1 MRAFGAGIVQ
11 RAAHLLGQTQ
21 GVAEYSIDADALR
34 PLMDAFWSPR
44 GWRTP
49 PVMPPA
55 EEWEAAVGH
64 GVMFDEPV
72 TLDHDGWVARVR
84 AAVDAVSLSEVV
96 DGFLASL
103 TTRRLDLRSALGSYA
118 VARYLPDHG
127 FAPSALGRECRV
139 CGGYKAV
146 TVTDLNVL
154 SFERFK
160 WGGVRR
166 ADLAYLC
173 FDLEQFQR
181 APKITPGADAIAAGR
196 AMLDSLRRAAPTV
209 TATTVIRDLTMIKGN
224 AAERKTLVDILGVAG
239 VLSTPDHPGYELEFI
254 AFEDRDEPDH
264 HFVERAYPAC
274 WWHGRDGVNENAVWE
289 FLRPLT

>member
-1 MRAFGAGIVQ
+1 
-11 RAAHLLGQTQ
+11 
-21 GVAEYSIDADALR
+21 
-34 PLMDAFWSPR
+34 
-44 GWRTP
+44 
-49 PVMPPA
+49 
-55 EEWEAAVGH
+55 
-64 GVMFDEPV
+64 MFDEPV
-72 TLDHDGWVARVR
+72 ALDHDGWVARVR

-96 DGFLASL
+96 DGFVSSL

-118 VARYLPDHG
+118 VARYLPDHR
-127 FAPSALGRECRV
+127 FAPGEPGRQCRV
-139 CGGYKAV
+139 CGGYEAV

-173 FDLEQFQR
+173 FDLEQFRR

-196 AMLDSLRRAAPTV
+196 SMLESLRRAAPTV
-209 TATTVIRDLTMIKGN
+209 TATSAIRDLTMIKGN
-224 AAERKTLVDILGVAG
+224 TAERKTLVDILGVAG

-254 AFEDRDEPDH
+254 SFEDRDEPDY

-274 WWHGRDGVNENAVWE
+274 RWHGRNGVNENSVWE